1 MQSINTEFGR
11 VVIISNRLP
20 IAIKKIK
27 GQLSI
32 QQSPGGLATGLR
44 HLQSEKKVIFVGWP
58 GYITENQKEQKYI
71 EEKLITEYHCY
82 PIFLSRHEFEKY
94 YYGFSNRTL
103 WPLFHYFTSHCTF
116 EESEWEVYKQVNQKF
131 YRKINSLAT
140 TQDIFWIHDYHLLLL
155 PQLIRKKYSE
165 STIGFFLHIPFP
177 SSEVFRIFP
186 WRSELL
192 EGVLGSDLIGFH
204 TYEYARHFLSSSL
217 RLLGYEHEFAS
228 ITIKDRIVKVD
239 NYPIGIDA
247 KEIED
252 LLQHPDTQKDIERLK
267 KSLDINGKTLILS
280 VDRLDYSKGIP
291 QRLEAYEMFLS
302 QNPQCHNKIIYL
314 MICTPSRT
322 KVKDYSLLKQEVDGL
337 IGKINGR
344 FGNPGWTPIH
354 YMYQFF
360 PFEKLLPFYVIAD
373 IAFITPIRDG
383 MNLVAKE
390 YVASKTDNRGVL
402 ILSETAG
409 AVEELSEAL
418 IINVNNK
425 KEIVNALCE
434 AISLTEKEQIER
446 MKPLRQRIVEYDI
459 QHWTQSFI
467 RSLIETKKK
476 KALHFSRK
484 LNPDWQKKL
493 LTEYKKSQR
502 RLLLFDY
509 DGTLIPFYKKPD
521 KAVPDAALKRIL
533 HAFAENPKNLLVII
547 SGRDQKTL
555 KQWLGDIP
563 CALVAEHGA
572 SLRKSEKSR
581 WRSPE
586 IFTLKWKDEV
596 RPILKSYEARVPG
609 SFVEEKD
616 IGLAWH
622 YRNAIPELGEMR
634 ACQLHDHLKE
644 FLANID
650 LQVLHGK
657 KVVEVKP
664 LAINKGK
671 ATLEFIKVKKW
682 DFILALGDDWTD
694 EEMFK
699 VLPPLAY
706 SIKVGFGTT
715 HAQLYIESP
724 QECRTLLKKML
735 KTC

>member
-1 MQSINTEFGR
+1 MKPTNSEFSR
-11 VVIISNRLP
+11 IVIISNRLP
-20 IAIKKIK
+20 VTIKKIK
-27 GQLSI
+27 GKLTI

-44 HLQSEKKVIFVGWP
+44 HLQSQKKVIFIGWP
-58 GYITENQKEQKYI
+58 GYIPENQKEQNYI
-71 EEKLITEYHCY
+71 EKNLKSQYHCY
-82 PIFLSRHEFEKY
+82 PIFLTRHEFEKY

-116 EESEWEVYKQVNQKF
+116 EETEWEVYKQVNQKF
-131 YRKINSLAT
+131 YQKIKNLVT
-140 TQDIFWIHDYHLLLL
+140 TEDIFWIHDYHLLLL
-155 PQLIRKKYSE
+155 PQLIRKKYPA

-177 SSEVFRIFP
+177 SSEIFRILP
-186 WRSELL
+186 WRTELL
-192 EGVLGSDLIGFH
+192 EGVLGSDLVGFH

-217 RLLGYEHEFAS
+217 RLLGYEQEFAS
-228 ITIKDRIVKVD
+228 ISVKDRIVKVD
-239 NYPIGIDA
+239 NYPIGINA

-252 LLQHPDTQKDIERLK
+252 MLQQPETQKDVDKLK
-267 KSLDINGKTLILS
+267 KSMGVDGKTIILS

-291 QRLEAYEMFLS
+291 QRLEAYELFLS
-302 QNPQCHNKIIYL
+302 QNPTCHNKITYL

-354 YMYQFF
+354 YLYQFF

-390 YVASKTDNRGVL
+390 YIASKTDNRGAL

-425 KEIVNALCE
+425 KEIVRALCE
-434 AISLTEKEQIER
+434 AINMTEEEQIER

-459 QHWTQSFI
+459 NHWTQSFI
-467 RSLIETKKK
+467 QNLIETKKK
-476 KALHFSRK
+476 KTKHIYRKFNLDMQRK
-484 LNPDWQKKL
+484 LFIDFKRSK
-493 LTEYKKSQR
+493 QR
-502 RLLLFDY
+502 LFLFDY
-509 DGTLIPFYKKPD
+509 DGTLISFYPRPD
-521 KAVPDAALKRIL
+521 RAVPDSKLKKIL
-533 HAFAENPKNLLVII
+533 LSFANNPKNMLVII
-547 SGRDQKTL
+547 SGRDQKTMER
-555 KQWLGDIP
+555 WLGDIP

-572 SLRKSEKSR
+572 SVRNDKKSK
-581 WRSPE
+581 WRNPE
-586 IFTLKWKDEV
+586 IITLKWKEEV

-609 SFVEEKD
+609 SFVEEKE

-634 ACQLHDHLKE
+634 ACQLHDYLKD

-671 ATLEFIKVKKW
+671 AAFDFLNMKKW
-682 DFILALGDDWTD
+682 DFILALGDDLTD
-694 EEMFK
+694 EDMFK
-699 VLPPLAY
+699 MLPPFAY
-706 SIKVGFGTT
+706 SIKIGFGTT
-715 HAQLYIESP
+715 HAKLYIESP
-724 QECRTLLKKML
+724 QECRALLSRMS
-735 KTC
+735 KT